1 MLSDDA
7 DPTAIAVQRD
17 HGANA
22 RAAGKGKPGRMASY
36 RFLQCLAAW
45 VIDPVRCP
53 RLAAEVRALEYAQSP
68 DGEVLNEIPDGN
80 DHWVDATRYATMDE
94 ARRARG
100 YRKAA

>member
-1 MLSDDA
+1 M
-7 DPTAIAVQRD
+7 
-17 HGANA
+17 
-22 RAAGKGKPGRMASY
+22 
-36 RFLQCLAAW
+36 
-45 VIDPVRCP
+45 
-53 RLAAEVRALEYAQSP
+53 LAAEVRALEYAQSP